1 MRFHNAWNVFL
12 IGALVTCAPSAPIAA
27 QSASAAAPKATS
39 ARSTPAESAS
49 GYKQPPKYILDVM
62 HAQSPPMP
70 NVSPTQDTI
79 LLVSWQDYPSI
90 ARVATPFLRL
100 AGVRVEPK
108 NHSKHDT
115 PGGYGITPC
124 ATKFDLVDTADGSEI
139 HIALPPGACP
149 GDPVWAADGKRFAF
163 VNLAPEAVELWVGN
177 AKSSEVHRVPGV
189 RLNPMFNDEFEW
201 MPDQKSLL
209 VKLVPKEMG
218 APPQESV
225 APVGPSIQET
235 EGQKGQSSTYEN
247 RDTLNNKHDE
257 DLFDYY
263 AATQLAFVDAST
275 LAVTP
280 LGKPANYEALDPA
293 PDGRH
298 ILVTSIHKPYSYVT
312 TYDRFPKEV
321 EVWDV
326 SQRTHVVSHTI
337 ASLPLADR
345 VPIAGVRLGPR
356 EFSWRATDP
365 ATLVWAEALD
375 GGDWNVNIPARDK
388 VLLQKAPFTAPAV
401 EIARVQQRFDGVA
414 WSEQASVAL
423 LNEYDENRHWRR
435 TFAIDVDDP
444 QSKRRLLWDLSF
456 DEKYKNP
463 AFL

>member
-1 MRFHNAWNVFL
+1 L
-12 IGALVTCAPSAPIAA
+12 IDS
-27 QSASAAAPKATS
+27 ATS
-39 ARSTPAESAS
+39 A
-49 GYKQPPKYILDVM
+49 
-62 HAQSPPMP
+62 
-70 NVSPTQDTI
+70 
-79 LLVSWQDYPSI
+79 
-90 ARVATPFLRL
+90 
-100 AGVRVEPK
+100 
-108 NHSKHDT
+108 
-115 PGGYGITPC
+115 
-124 ATKFDLVDTADGSEI
+124 
-139 HIALPPGACP
+139 
-149 GDPVWAADGKRFAF
+149 
-163 VNLAPEAVELWVGN
+163 
-177 AKSSEVHRVPGV
+177 
-189 RLNPMFNDEFEW
+189 
-201 MPDQKSLL
+201 
-209 VKLVPKEMG
+209 
-218 APPQESV
+218 
-225 APVGPSIQET
+225 
-235 EGQKGQSSTYEN
+235 
-247 RDTLNNKHDE
+247 
-257 DLFDYY
+257 
-263 AATQLAFVDAST
+263 
-275 LAVTP
+275 VTP
-280 LGKPANYEALDPA
+280 IGKAGRYDSLAPA

-298 ILVTSIHKPYSYVT
+298 ILVTAIHKPYSYVT